1 MNPNNLREFVEVE
14 KLKGMAPEEINQ
26 VFNSL
31 LTRAQTAER
40 KLEDLEE
47 LTRMQQVAISVTCM
61 SNTRQ
66 SADQQRLD
74 EGNQFR
80 TTALKDVEAAI
91 DREIALRDKLIH
103 LQLTARKVV
112 RDKLDGL
119 HVHPC
124 DEHDD
129 AMKVRQLDPTWQNL
143 YELSRS

>member
-66 SADQQRLD
+66 SADQQRLP

-119 HVHPC
+119 NVHPC